1 MEVPDHDC
9 PLRPLVLELQQLVK
23 RQSEALASYAGLQAK
38 CEEVSAKSLE
48 QSAQLEAALAHI
60 EKLERALY
68 GKKSEKMPPVVEA
81 LRAEESAEEQEAR
94 RQAALERRAE
104 RAALKRKLAPQT
116 VTHHVPDEDK
126 ECPSCGG
133 TADRP
138 VGDGKKTEL
147 YEYIPGYFARQQHV
161 QDKLACRCGGYIATA
176 PPPPRVIEGGKYGPG
191 FIAHIVVM
199 KCADSLPLYRLAK
212 QYERIGI
219 PMSRST
225 LNDLFHLAA
234 RKLEALYKRLLWH
247 IAQAELVQADETP
260 IKMLEP
266 ERRGYVWAFIAER
279 LIAYRFSA
287 SRSGQTPVDV
297 LGGTTGTLVVDAYT
311 GYNRVASVDGRKRAG
326 CLAHVRRKFF
336 DSLATAPEEARRALA
351 LILAVYRVEHEARAR
366 GVVRTTEHLALRQSA
381 GRAAMDRFR
390 SFLDEEQPR
399 HAPKSPIGAAIS
411 YALNQWD
418 TLTPFLD
425 DVKIPLDNNA
435 SERALRVVA
444 LGRKNYLFVGD
455 KEHGENLVGLYSL
468 VSTCDANDV
477 DPIAYLKDV
486 LLRVDEH
493 PASEIDDLLPHRWTP
508 PVTCTIDG

>member
-1 MEVPDHDC
+1 MELPDHDC
-9 PLRPLVLELQQLVK
+9 PLRPIVV
-23 RQSEALASYAGLQAK
+23 AMQARI
-38 CEEVSAKSLE
+38 E
-48 QSAQLEAALAHI
+48 Q
-60 EKLERALY
+60 LERALY
-68 GKKSEKMPPVVEA
+68 GKKSEKMPPVAEA
-81 LRAEESAEEQEAR
+81 LRAEESTEDQEAR
-94 RQAALERRAE
+94 RQAALERRTE
-104 RAALKRKLAPQT
+104 RAALKQKLAPET
-116 VTHHVPDEDK
+116 VIHHVPDEDK
-126 ECPSCGG
+126 DCPACGG

-176 PPPPRVIEGGKYGPG
+176 PPPRRVVEGGKYGPG

-219 PMSRST
+219 PMARST

-247 IAQAELVQADETP
+247 IAQAEVVQADETP
-260 IKMLEP
+260 MKMQKP
-266 ERRGYVWAFIAER
+266 DKRGYVWTFVAER

-297 LGGTTGTLVVDAYT
+297 LGGTTGTLVVDGYT
-311 GYNRVASVDGRKRAG
+311 GYNRVASVEGRDRAG

-336 DSLATAPEEARRALA
+336 DALQTAPDDARRALD
-351 LILAVYRVEHEARAR
+351 LILAVYRVEHGARAR
-366 GVVRTTEHLALRQSA
+366 GIVRTPAHLALRQSA
-381 GRAAMDRFR
+381 GREAMEHFR
-390 SFLDEEQPR
+390 AFLDEALPR
-399 HAPKSPIGAAIS
+399 HPPKSPIGSALS
-411 YALNQWD
+411 YALHQWG
-418 TLTPFLD
+418 TLTTFLND
-425 DVKIPLDNNA
+425 AKIPLDNNA

-444 LGRKNYLFVGD
+444 LGRKNFLFVGGE
-455 KEHGENLVGLYSL
+455 EHGENLAGLYSL
-468 VSTCDANDV
+468 VATCDANDV

-508 PVTCTIDG
+508 PVTWTVER

>member
-1 MEVPDHDC
+1 MDLPDHDC
-9 PLRPLVLELQQLVK
+9 PLRPIVLAQQKLIE
-23 RQSEALASYAGLQAK
+23 RQGAM
-38 CEEVSAKSLE
+38 
-48 QSAQLEAALAHI
+48 LEAAMARI
-60 EKLERALY
+60 EQLERALY
-68 GKKSEKMPPVVEA
+68 GKKSEKMPPVAEVLRVEET
-81 LRAEESAEEQEAR
+81 AEDVEAR

-104 RAALKRKLAPQT
+104 RAALKQKLAPQT

-126 ECPSCGG
+126 ECPACGG
-133 TADRP
+133 TADRH

-176 PPPPRVIEGGKYGPG
+176 PPSRRVIEVDKYGPG

-234 RKLEALYKRLLWH
+234 RKLEPLYKRLLWH

-260 IKMLEP
+260 MKMLAP
-266 ERRGYVWAFIAER
+266 DKRGYVWTFVAER

-287 SRSGQTPVDV
+287 SRSGQTPMDV

-311 GYNRVASVDGRKRAG
+311 GYNRVASVHGRDRSG
-326 CLAHVRRKFF
+326 CLAHVRRRFF
-336 DSLATAPEEARRALA
+336 DSLATAPDEARRALD
-351 LILAVYRVEHEARAR
+351 LILPIYRVEHEARAR
-366 GVVRTTEHLALRQSA
+366 GIVRTGEHLSLRQSTA
-381 GRAAMDRFR
+381 RNAMERFR
-390 SFLDEEQPR
+390 TFLDEQHPR
-399 HAPKSPIGAAIS
+399 HPPKSPIGTALS

-425 DVKIPLDNNA
+425 DVKIPLDNNP
-435 SERALRVVA
+435 SERAVRVVA
-444 LGRKNYLFVGD
+444 LGRKNFLFVGD
-455 KEHGENLVGLYSL
+455 PEHGENLAGLYSL

-486 LLRVDEH
+486 LIRVDEH
-493 PASEIDDLLPHRWTP
+493 PASRTDDLLPHRWIA
-508 PVTCTIDG
+508 PVTWTVET